1 MSGARAPA
9 GSAIDS
15 QAKALLAARA
25 ALASL
30 AEDVVVMDLR
40 TLSPVTDFFILCTA
54 GSARQLDALRDHI
67 EGELARQGCALR
79 HIEGAATA
87 GGPARAPR
95 AGGPP
100 RASERDL
107 RWVLMDGGDIVVH
120 LLDQPTRAFYRL
132 EDLWADAPR
141 LPLPQ
146 AL

>member
-1 MSGARAPA
+1 MSGQRAPA

-25 ALASL
+25 ALAKL

-40 TLSPVTDFFILCTA
+40 AVSTLTDFFILCTA
-54 GSARQLDALRDHI
+54 GSERQLDALKDHI
-67 EGELARQGCALR
+67 EGELARHGCPVR
-79 HIEGAATA
+79 HIEGAAS
-87 GGPARAPR
+87 P
-95 AGGPP
+95 GGPP

-107 RWVLMDGGDIVVH
+107 RWILMDCGDIIVH

-146 AL
+146 AR

>member
-1 MSGARAPA
+1 L
-9 GSAIDS
+9 
-15 QAKALLAARA
+15 AKQ
-25 ALASL
+25 

-54 GSARQLDALRDHI
+54 GGARQLDALKDHI
-67 EGELARQGCALR
+67 ESELAQQGCALR
-79 HIEGAATA
+79 HIEGAAS
-87 GGPARAPR
+87 P
-95 AGGPP
+95 GGPP

>member
-87 GGPARAPR
+87 D
-95 AGGPP
+95 GPP

>member
-1 MSGARAPA
+1 
-9 GSAIDS
+9 
-15 QAKALLAARA
+15 
-25 ALASL
+25 
-30 AEDVVVMDLR
+30 MDLR

-54 GSARQLDALRDHI
+54 GSARQLDALKDHI
-67 EGELARQGCALR
+67 EDELARQGCALR
-79 HIEGAATA
+79 HVEGAASP
-87 GGPARAPR
+87 GGPAPPARLASAPGRAAMARDGP
-95 AGGPP
+95 GPP

>member
-1 MSGARAPA
+1 MSGARGSS

-25 ALASL
+25 ALAKQ

-54 GSARQLDALRDHI
+54 GSARQLDALKDHI
-67 EGELARQGCALR
+67 EDELARQGCALR
-79 HIEGAATA
+79 HIEGAAT
-87 GGPARAPR
+87 